1 MHKDDF
7 LCILTTTSMH
17 INRHAHVSCAAAA
30 GEESAASSLER
41 GGRAPRESKEVPRQP
56 RYQIKDTTMYVE
68 G

>member
-1 MHKDDF
+1 MHKDHF

-17 INRHAHVSCAAAA
+17 INRCAHVSCTTAT

-41 GGRAPRESKEVPRQP
+41 GGHAPRESKEVPRQP